1 MTAEKSDFLKKVEGL
16 RKLMAQKGSQAVML
30 EKQMNFSWLTGGR
43 GFVGLASEGSCG
55 SILVTADKV
64 YLIANNVEAPRL
76 SNEEIGGLVDLI
88 EVKSHMWHRFQDRAP
103 LIKDILGDG
112 KYITDGELGVDMR
125 NLRSRLSPL
134 DIERYALLSLQSA
147 VVVEDVCKNIKPGVS
162 EFEVAGEVSG
172 RIWAQGIEPIT
183 VMVAF
188 DDRLMKYRH
197 PIPTGT
203 RLKKYAMVVA
213 CTRKY
218 GLVTS
223 LTRLVSLG
231 AIDPEIRKKHNAVAE
246 IDACFI
252 ANTRPGA
259 VAADIFDKA
268 VATYKSEGYGSEWEL
283 HHQGGMAGF
292 NAREYIANSAC
303 REVVELNQ
311 AFAWNPSIAG
321 TKSEDTIV
329 VEEKGNR
336 ILSHTGSY
344 PYIETQYGG
353 QKLLRPD
360 MLVL

>member
-1 MTAEKSDFLKKVEGL
+1 MTAEKNDFLKKVEGL
-16 RKLMAQKGSQAVML
+16 RKLMNEKGSQAVMI
-30 EKQMNFSWLTGGR
+30 EKQINFSWLTGGR

-55 SILVTADKV
+55 SLLVTADKV
-64 YLIANNVEAPRL
+64 YMISNNVEAPRL

-88 EVKSHMWHRFQDRAP
+88 EVKHHMWHRFQDREV
-103 LIKDILGDG
+103 LIKEVLGGG
-112 KYITDGELGVDMR
+112 KYITDGELGVDLR
-125 NLRSRLSPL
+125 KLRSRLTAF
-134 DIERYALLSLQSA
+134 DIERYAVLSLQSA
-147 VVVEDVCKNIKPGVS
+147 VVVEDICKNIRPGVS
-162 EFEVAGEVSG
+162 EFEIAGEASS
-172 RIWAQGIEPIT
+172 RLWAQGIEPIT
-183 VMVAF
+183 VMAAF

-197 PIPTGT
+197 PIPTGNK
-203 RLKKYAMVVA
+203 LKKYAMIVV

-231 AIDPEIRKKHNAVAE
+231 AIDPEIRKKHNAVEE

-252 ANTRPGA
+252 VNTRPGA
-259 VAADIFDKA
+259 IAGEIFDKA

-292 NAREYIANSAC
+292 NAREYIATSAN

-336 ILSHTGSY
+336 ILTHTGSY
-344 PYIETQYGG
+344 PYIETKYGG
-353 QKLLRPD
+353 QRLLRPD